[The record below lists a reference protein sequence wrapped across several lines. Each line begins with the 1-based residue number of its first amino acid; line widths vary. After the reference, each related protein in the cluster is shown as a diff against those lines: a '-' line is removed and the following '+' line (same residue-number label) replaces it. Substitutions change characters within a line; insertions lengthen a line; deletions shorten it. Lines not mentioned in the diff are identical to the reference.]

1 MSKDSGIR
9 TQFSRS
15 HSPIATKTERDAL
28 IAARPKPIVRLDL
41 TPSGMVQASVHQ
53 KVDDL
58 REKRIREIGSKLGK
72 SSERMNRNRAKAF
85 IAGRAKAEFVRT
97 R

>member
-1 MSKDSGIR
+1 MSKDNGIR

-41 TPSGMVQASVHQ
+41 TPGGTTHATVH
-53 KVDDL
+53 KSL
-58 REKRIREIGSKLGK
+58 NTLHENRIREIADKLGK
-72 SSERMNRNRAKAF
+72 SSERLNQDRVKVFNQGKINADF
-85 IAGRAKAEFVRT
+85 GRSQ
-97 R
+97 